1 MKLFASVVGFLLFLC
16 GNAQN
21 QGFIPPEDYFVIE
34 GDTVINS
41 SIELKEVILFQPLRF
56 SNYDEAKRYVI
67 LRERTHKVYPYA
79 KMAADRLNV
88 LSERL
93 NKIKSKINKM
103 KMSKS
108 TSMICALI
116 TTFIWG
122 TAFIAQD
129 TGMDNI
135 GPLTFNF
142 SRFFVGFITIL
153 PIALFFERKK
163 ILVEISSNSK
173 VFYKYLLF
181 MGISL
186 FLGTYLQ
193 QASLQYT
200 NIANAAFFTVFYV
213 PIVPILL
220 FFIYSKKVHWSIWP
234 AIGLCILGVY
244 LLSDFSNSEIML
256 GDGLVILCSVFWA
269 LHIIFAG
276 KFMEEFDIPMFY
288 AALQALFVATL
299 SLIFSFIFEE
309 INISKILMESSS
321 ILYAGALS
329 GGIAFTLQMYA
340 QKNIEEAP
348 AAIIY
353 SLEGV
358 FAAVAGWIILNQFL
372 STNNMIGCL
381 LILIAVIS
389 SQISPSSKN

>member
-1 MKLFASVVGFLLFLC
+1 
-16 GNAQN
+16 
-21 QGFIPPEDYFVIE
+21 
-34 GDTVINS
+34 
-41 SIELKEVILFQPLRF
+41 
-56 SNYDEAKRYVI
+56 
-67 LRERTHKVYPYA
+67 
-79 KMAADRLNV
+79 
-88 LSERL
+88 
-93 NKIKSKINKM
+93 
-103 KMSKS
+103 MSKS
-108 TSMICALI
+108 SSMICALI

-153 PIALFFERKK
+153 PIALIFERKK
-163 ILVEISSNSK
+163 IVLEISSNSK

-213 PIVPILL
+213 PLVPILL
-220 FFIYSKKVHWSIWP
+220 FFIYASKVHWSIWP
-234 AIGLCILGVY
+234 SIGLCVFGVY
-244 LLSDFSNSEIML
+244 LLSDFSNSEVML
-256 GDGLVILCSVFWA
+256 GDALVILCSVFWA

-276 KFMEEFDIPMFY
+276 KFMETFNIPIFY
-288 AALQALFVATL
+288 AALQALLVAAL
-299 SLIFSFIFEE
+299 SLLFSYFFEE
-309 INISKILMESSS
+309 IKFSNILLESSS
-321 ILYAGALS
+321 IIYAGVFS
-329 GGIAFTLQMYA
+329 GGIAFTLQMFA

-358 FAAVAGWIILNQFL
+358 FAALAGWIILNQFL
-372 STNNMIGCL
+372 DLSNIIGCC
-381 LILIAVIS
+381 LILIAVIF
-389 SQISPSSKN
+389 SQLAPSSKN

>member
-1 MKLFASVVGFLLFLC
+1 MTKS
-16 GNAQN
+16 
-21 QGFIPPEDYFVIE
+21 
-34 GDTVINS
+34 
-41 SIELKEVILFQPLRF
+41 
-56 SNYDEAKRYVI
+56 
-67 LRERTHKVYPYA
+67 
-79 KMAADRLNV
+79 
-88 LSERL
+88 LS
-93 NKIKSKINKM
+93 M
-103 KMSKS
+103 V
-108 TSMICALI
+108 CALV

-135 GPLTFNF
+135 GPLTFN
-142 SRFFVGFITIL
+142 SARFTVGFFTIL
-153 PIALFFERKK
+153 PLALIFERKK
-163 ILVEISSNSK
+163 IKLEILSK
-173 VFYKYLLF
+173 SKLFIKYLVF
-181 MGISL
+181 MGVSL
-186 FLGTYLQ
+186 FLGTFLQ
-193 QASLQYT
+193 QTALQYT

-288 AALQALFVATL
+288 AALQALFVATF

>member
-1 MKLFASVVGFLLFLC
+1 
-16 GNAQN
+16 
-21 QGFIPPEDYFVIE
+21 
-34 GDTVINS
+34 
-41 SIELKEVILFQPLRF
+41 
-56 SNYDEAKRYVI
+56 
-67 LRERTHKVYPYA
+67 
-79 KMAADRLNV
+79 
-88 LSERL
+88 
-93 NKIKSKINKM
+93 
-103 KMSKS
+103 MSKS

-153 PIALFFERKK
+153 PIALIFEKKK
-163 ILVEISSNSK
+163 ILIEISSNSK

-213 PIVPILL
+213 PLVPILL
-220 FFIYSKKVHWSIWP
+220 FFIYSSKVHWSIWP
-234 AIGLCILGVY
+234 SIGLCVFGVY
-244 LLSDFSNSEIML
+244 LLSDFSNSEVML
-256 GDGLVILCSVFWA
+256 GDALVILCSVFWA

-276 KFMEEFDIPMFY
+276 KFMETFNIPIFF
-288 AALQALFVATL
+288 AALQALLVAAL
-299 SLIFSFIFEE
+299 SLLFSYFFEE
-309 INISKILMESSS
+309 IKFSNILLESSS
-321 ILYAGALS
+321 IIYAGIFS
-329 GGIAFTLQMYA
+329 GGIAFTLQMFA

-358 FAAVAGWIILNQFL
+358 FAALAGWIILNQFL
-372 STNNMIGCL
+372 DLSNIIGCT
-381 LILIAVIS
+381 LILIAVIF
-389 SQISPSSKN
+389 SQLAPTSKN

>member
-1 MKLFASVVGFLLFLC
+1 MTKS
-16 GNAQN
+16 
-21 QGFIPPEDYFVIE
+21 
-34 GDTVINS
+34 
-41 SIELKEVILFQPLRF
+41 
-56 SNYDEAKRYVI
+56 
-67 LRERTHKVYPYA
+67 
-79 KMAADRLNV
+79 
-88 LSERL
+88 LS
-93 NKIKSKINKM
+93 M
-103 KMSKS
+103 V
-108 TSMICALI
+108 CALV

-135 GPLTFNF
+135 GPLTFN
-142 SRFFVGFITIL
+142 SARFTVGFFTIL
-153 PIALFFERKK
+153 PLALIFERKK
-163 ILVEISSNSK
+163 IKLEILSK
-173 VFYKYLLF
+173 SKLFIKYLVF
-181 MGISL
+181 MGVSL
-186 FLGTYLQ
+186 FLGTFLQ
-193 QASLQYT
+193 QTALQYT

-288 AALQALFVATL
+288 AAFQALFVAAL
-299 SLIFSFIFEE
+299 SFIFSFIFEE
-309 INISKILMESSS
+309 LNISKILMESSS